1 MSGEIKD
8 LPHAVEHEAEVNR
21 RLAGRKL
28 AVFLDYDGTLS
39 PIVENPMDA
48 VITENMQRVVKEL
61 AGRCTVCVVSGR
73 DTEVVQ
79 ELMGLDDMIVAGSH
93 GFDIW
98 SPTEGTIEHDAAS
111 GHDELLDRVRN
122 RLSEELK
129 DIEGVSF
136 ENKKAS
142 VAVHYRRASEED
154 HPKVKRAVEGILE
167 DDPDGVKVTPGKMV
181 FELQPKVDWN
191 KGRAVL
197 YLLEILQLDGE
208 DDDVVPIYIGD
219 DVTDEDAFRALAERG
234 GGLGIYVGDR
244 SDPDAGRTTAADYAL
259 DNVDEVET
267 FLDAL
272 AR

>member
-1 MSGEIKD
+1 MRAIRD
-8 LPHAVEHEAEVNR
+8 LPHAVENEAEVNG
-21 RLAGRKL
+21 RLSGKRP

-61 AGRCTVCVVSGR
+61 AGRCIVCVVSGR
-73 DTEVVQ
+73 DTKVVQ

-111 GHDELLDRVRN
+111 GHDELLERVRN
-122 RLSEELK
+122 RLSDEVG
-129 DIEGVSF
+129 DISGVSF
-136 ENKKAS
+136 EHKKAS
-142 VAVHYRRASEED
+142 VAVHYRKASEGD
-154 HPKVKRAVEGILE
+154 HPRVKQSVDGILS

-181 FELQPKVDWN
+181 YELQPKVDWH

-197 YLLEILQLDGE
+197 YLLEILDLDG
-208 DDDVVPIYIGD
+208 DNVVPIYVGD
-219 DVTDEDAFRALAERG
+219 DVTDEDAFRALSERG
-234 GGLGIYVGDR
+234 GGLGIYVGERD
-244 SDPDAGRTTAADYAL
+244 DPDAGRETHADYSL
-259 DNVDEVET
+259 DDVDEVEA